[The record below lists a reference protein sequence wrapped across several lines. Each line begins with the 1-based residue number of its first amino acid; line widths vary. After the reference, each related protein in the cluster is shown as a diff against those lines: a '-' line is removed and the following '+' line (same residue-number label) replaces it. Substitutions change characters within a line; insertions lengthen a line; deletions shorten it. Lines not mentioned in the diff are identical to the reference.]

1 MGIDIYWD
9 NVVKMKHKVL
19 VGHWE
24 HIRMSSGQMKE
35 WVQKCWFCIVGNR
48 PKVSM
53 LLNSW
58 FGFHFMTV
66 EDADRIG
73 SISCV
78 KGRGFLCLQNQTVR
92 FNPIKEDPQRKYIW
106 VKLPSLPLE
115 LWTKKEI
122 MEIANKIGKFY
133 YVDEGSAGLLEK

>member
-9 NVVKMKHKVL
+9 NVVKMKHMVL

-48 PKVSM
+48 LKVSM

-73 SISCV
+73 SI
-78 KGRGFLCLQNQTVR
+78 LCERQGIFMLV
-92 FNPIKEDPQRKYIW
+92 
-106 VKLPSLPLE
+106 E
-115 LWTKKEI
+115 LDSQI
-122 MEIANKIGKFY
+122 
-133 YVDEGSAGLLEK
+133 